1 LVAEYEA
8 VFSTLE
14 DVRAVINEKLRPADH
29 EFLQTTTSL
38 QKAVLNKFRAFK
50 ATGNGVAH
58 KYGGFFKV
66 LANIM
71 EKSLDGDDV
80 HADQSIIDRIL
91 EVMDRIEE
99 NLS

>member
-1 LVAEYEA
+1 MVAEYEA

-29 EFLQTTTSL
+29 EFLQTTASL

-58 KYGGFFKV
+58 KYGSIFKV

-71 EKSLDGDDV
+71 EKSLDDDV